1 MAERE
6 DSEELEQLKQRLA
19 ELEETAR
26 EYKDLFENARDVIV
40 VFDLKGNVT
49 AVNKAIS
56 DYDFVPE
63 DLLGKNMLNFI
74 TKKYWPRLLKELAQ
88 ITKGTPVEGE
98 IELPTPKGQR
108 AAEYR
113 SNPIRRGWPP

>member
-1 MAERE
+1 MAEQE

-56 DYDFVPE
+56 DYGFVPE
-63 DLLGKNMLNFI
+63 DLLRKNMSTSSHRNTGHGCLRN
-74 TKKYWPRLLKELAQ
+74 W
-88 ITKGTPVEGE
+88 
-98 IELPTPKGQR
+98 
-108 AAEYR
+108 
-113 SNPIRRGWPP
+113 RR